1 MPHPP
6 ESCPACRSTQT
17 EVLMTIPAMP
27 VHVGLLWT
35 TQEAARACDKAEMA
49 LSLCAHC
56 GYVWNAAFDIAQM
69 DYEQDYDNALHH
81 SPKFANWE
89 ADLAKGLVE
98 RHGLRGRRLAEIGPG
113 DGRFL
118 ANLCIEGGNTGI
130 GFEPGHNP
138 DRVSDLVAQ
147 ADVKIYDEYA
157 DADSLRG
164 YEVDFVSSR
173 HVLEHI
179 PEPMMLI
186 DTIRGGIVDGGGVY
200 IEVPNFAWALDR
212 GAFEDLMYEHCG
224 YYTPETLA
232 HLMTRAGFS
241 DVSAE
246 PTFDGLFAAVEA
258 KVTGGEPSNGPVDP
272 AIVDRIR
279 RDVHALADRIEAVG
293 TDFASRRDE
302 GQRLAAWGGG
312 ARAVGLMNLVP
323 AADAIEWVVDINPRK
338 QGTFVTGTGHSIV
351 APEAL
356 KEARPDAVLVVNPV
370 YTDEIAQML
379 SDLGVDADLISI

>member
-1 MPHPP
+1 
-6 ESCPACRSTQT
+6 
-17 EVLMTIPAMP
+17 MP
-27 VHVGLLWT
+27 VHVGLLWST
-35 TQEAARACDKAEMA
+35 REAAQSCDKAEMA
-49 LSLCAHC
+49 LSLCSHC
-56 GYVWNAAFDIAQM
+56 GYVWNASFDIGLMA
-69 DYEQDYDNALHH
+69 YEQDYDNALHH
-81 SPKFANWE
+81 SPKFSTWE
-89 ADLAKGLVE
+89 ADLAKGLVQ

-118 ANLCIEGGNTGI
+118 ASLCIEGGNTGI

-138 DRVSDLVAQ
+138 DRVSELVAQ
-147 ADVKIYDEYA
+147 ADVEIHDEYA

-164 YEVDFVSSR
+164 YDVDFVSSR

-186 DTIRGGIVDGGGVY
+186 DTVRGGIVEGGGVY
-200 IEVPNFAWALDR
+200 LEVPNFSWALDR

-241 DVSAE
+241 QVRAE
-246 PTFDGLFAAVEA
+246 PTFDGLFAAAEA
-258 KVTGGEPSNGPVDP
+258 TVAGGESTNE
-272 AIVDRIR
+272 AINPRVVERIR
-279 RDVHALADRIEAVG
+279 GDVHALSDRIDAVG
-293 TDFASRRDE
+293 ADFAARRNE

-323 AADAIEWVVDINPRK
+323 AADAVEWVVDINPRK

-351 APEAL
+351 APEVL
-356 KEARPDAVLVVNPV
+356 KDVRPDAVLVVNPV
-370 YTDEIAQML
+370 YTDEIATML
-379 SDLGVDADLISI
+379 SELGVDADLISI

>member
-1 MPHPP
+1 
-6 ESCPACRSTQT
+6 
-17 EVLMTIPAMP
+17 MTIPAMP

-35 TQEAARACDKAEMA
+35 TREAARGCDKAEMV

-56 GYVWNAAFDIAQM
+56 GYVWNAAFDLDQM
-69 DYEQDYDNALHH
+69 AYEQDYDNALHH

-118 ANLCIEGGNTGI
+118 ANLCIEGANTGI

-138 DRVSDLVAQ
+138 DRVSELVAQ
-147 ADVKIYDEYA
+147 ADVQIYDEYA

-164 YEVDFVSSR
+164 HEVDFVSSR
-173 HVLEHI
+173 HVLEHL
-179 PEPMMLI
+179 PEPMMLV
-186 DTIRGGIVDGGGVY
+186 DTIRGGIVEGGGVY

-241 DVSAE
+241 EVKAA

-258 KVTGGEPSNGPVDP
+258 KATGGEQTNDPVDQT
-272 AIVDRIR
+272 IVERIR
-279 RDVHALADRIEAVG
+279 NDVHALADRIEAVG
-293 TDFASRRDE
+293 TEFASRRDD
-302 GQRLAAWGGG
+302 GQKLAAWGGG

-323 AADAIEWVVDINPRK
+323 ATDAIEWVVDINPRK
-338 QGTFVTGTGHSIV
+338 QGTFVTGTGHAIV

-356 KEARPDAVLVVNPV
+356 KAAQPDAVLVVNPV
-370 YTDEIAQML
+370 YTEEIARML

>member
-1 MPHPP
+1 
-6 ESCPACRSTQT
+6 
-17 EVLMTIPAMP
+17 MTIPAMP

-35 TQEAARACDKAEMA
+35 TQDAARGCEKAEMR
-49 LSLCAHC
+49 LSLCSHC
-56 GYVWNAAFDIAQM
+56 GYVWNAAFDITQM
-69 DYEQDYDNALHH
+69 AYEQDYDNALHH
-81 SPKFANWE
+81 SPKFSTWE

-138 DRVSDLVAQ
+138 ERVSELVAE
-147 ADVKIYDEYA
+147 ADVQIFDEYA

-164 YEVDFVSSR
+164 HEVDFVSSR

-179 PEPMMLI
+179 PEPNMLI
-186 DTIRGGIVDGGGVY
+186 DAIRGGIVAGGGVY

-232 HLMTRAGFS
+232 HLMVRAGFS
-241 DVSAE
+241 DVHAA

-258 KVTGGEPSNGPVDP
+258 RVADGEPVDAPIDP
-272 AIVDRIR
+272 AVVARIR
-279 RDVHALADRIEAVG
+279 NDVHALSDRIEVVG
-293 TDFASRRDE
+293 REFAGRKSA

-323 AADAIEWVVDINPRK
+323 ATDAIEWVVDINPRK
-338 QGTFVTGTGHSIV
+338 QGTYVTGTGHAIV

-356 KEARPDAVLVVNPV
+356 KEAQPDAVLVVNPV
-370 YTDEIAQML
+370 YMDEIGRML
-379 SDLGVDADLISI
+379 TDLGVDADLISI

>member
-1 MPHPP
+1 
-6 ESCPACRSTQT
+6 
-17 EVLMTIPAMP
+17 
-27 VHVGLLWT
+27 
-35 TQEAARACDKAEMA
+35 MA
-49 LSLCAHC
+49 LTLCSHC
-56 GYVWNAAFDIAQM
+56 GYVWNAAFDIDRM

-89 ADLAKGLVE
+89 AELAKGLVE

-138 DRVSDLVAQ
+138 DRVSELVAR
-147 ADVKIYDEYA
+147 ADVRIFDEYA

-164 YEVDFVSSR
+164 HEVDFVSSR
-173 HVLEHI
+173 HVLEHL

-186 DTIRGGIVDGGGVY
+186 DTIRGGIVPGGGVY

-232 HLMTRAGFS
+232 HLMVRAGLT
-241 DVSAE
+241 DVEAR

-258 KVTGGEPSNGPVDP
+258 NVTGAAPNDEPVDP
-272 AIVDRIR
+272 AVVERIR
-279 RDVHALADRIEAVG
+279 ADVHALADRIEAVG
-293 TDFASRRDE
+293 ADLAARRDR

-323 AADAIEWVVDINPRK
+323 ASDAIEWVVDINPRK
-338 QGTFVTGTGHSIV
+338 QGTFVTGTGHAIV
-351 APEAL
+351 APEVL
-356 KEARPDAVLVVNPV
+356 VEARPDAVLVVNPV
-370 YTDEIAQML
+370 YTDEITRML
-379 SDLGVDADLISI
+379 SDLGVDADVISI

>member
-1 MPHPP
+1 
-6 ESCPACRSTQT
+6 
-17 EVLMTIPAMP
+17 MTIPAMP

-35 TQEAARACDKAEMA
+35 TQEAARGCEKAEMR
-49 LSLCAHC
+49 LSLCRHC
-56 GYVWNAAFDIAQM
+56 GYVWNAAFDITQM
-69 DYEQDYDNALHH
+69 AYEQDYDNALHH
-81 SPKFANWE
+81 SPKFSTWE
-89 ADLAKGLVE
+89 ASLAKGLVE

-138 DRVSDLVAQ
+138 DRVSELVAQ
-147 ADVKIYDEYA
+147 ADVQIFDEYA

-164 YEVDFVSSR
+164 HEVDFVSSR

-179 PEPMMLI
+179 PEPNMLI
-186 DTIRGGIVDGGGVY
+186 DSIRGGIVAGGGVY

-232 HLMTRAGFS
+232 HLMVRAGFS
-241 DVSAE
+241 DVHAE

-258 KVTGGEPSNGPVDP
+258 RVADGEPVDAPVDP
-272 AIVDRIR
+272 AVVERIR
-279 RDVHALADRIEAVG
+279 NDVHALSDRIEAVG
-293 TDFASRRDE
+293 SEFARRKSA

-323 AADAIEWVVDINPRK
+323 ATDVIEWVVDINPRK
-338 QGTFVTGTGHSIV
+338 QGTFVTGTGHAIV

-356 KEARPDAVLVVNPV
+356 KEAQPDAVLVVNPV
-370 YTDEIAQML
+370 YMDEIGRML
-379 SDLGVDADLISI
+379 TDIGVDADLISI